1 MIQVLLDL
9 EISFPDAVS
18 FVPMQLNSAELAVRK
33 FHGRLALSLSP
44 SARTV
49 DLPKQRTNL
58 YAATRRNRFRLAD
71 LSDDLE
77 LSSTIV
83 NDEFQVRKAG

>member
-1 MIQVLLDL
+1 
-9 EISFPDAVS
+9 
-18 FVPMQLNSAELAVRK
+18 MQLNSAELAVRK

-49 DLPKQRTNL
+49 DLPKQRANL

-77 LSSTIV
+77 LHSTIV
-83 NDEFQVRKAG
+83 NDKFQVRKAG